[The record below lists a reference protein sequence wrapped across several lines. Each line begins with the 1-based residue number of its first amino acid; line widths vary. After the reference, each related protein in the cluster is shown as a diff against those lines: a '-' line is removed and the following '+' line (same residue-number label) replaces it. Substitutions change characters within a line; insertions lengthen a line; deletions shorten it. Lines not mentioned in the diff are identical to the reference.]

1 MKVLNMGLAK
11 RHYEEMMDPDRL
23 EPQPNLYVSAACFA
37 DKALKKFARQNL
49 THKTCSYYCGEG
61 KPPKGAPLDTII
73 RFVFDGICTRYDDA
87 NNGVGW
93 DGGYVGAV
101 TYDSDDLIQEH
112 INLTENASPCL
123 LSDIAGALPDKTWS
137 AIDPYGAR
145 GHEILYWS
153 WEKFIEIVK
162 HERRYFF
169 DNTDQPLS
177 DEHISPNALLKV
189 VANKCKQARM
199 IRRLPAGST
208 FYRCRF
214 REEGQQ
220 FEKPLE
226 LGPPPKDCASQ
237 SRMSPAGITMFYGAK
252 DEATARAETLN
263 RADDHHSMA
272 LFALGK
278 DVTILDLTQSPVV
291 SIFDA
296 KHQHLY
302 NWAIFMHK
310 FREDLS
316 KTIMKDNRVHI
327 EYIPTQI
334 ITEYFRTYLK
344 DQSGKRIDGILYRSA
359 TPTKGKCIALFA
371 DSSDVAPTLQKRV
384 DPANGYLLQL
394 LSASHHG

>member
-49 THKTCSYYCGEG
+49 TDKTCTYYCGNG

-87 NNGVGW
+87 NNGVEW
-93 DGGYVGAV
+93 DRGFVGE
-101 TYDSDDLIQEH
+101 TYDSDDLVQEH
-112 INLTENASPCL
+112 IDLTDKALPRL
-123 LSDIAGALPDKTWS
+123 LSDIARALPDRTWS
-137 AIDPYGAR
+137 EIDPYRAR
-145 GHEILYWS
+145 GHEILSWS
-153 WEKFIEIVK
+153 WAEFVKVVK

-169 DNTDQPLS
+169 YNIDQPLS
-177 DEHISPNALLKV
+177 DELISPNALLKV
-189 VANKCKQARM
+189 LANKCRQTRM
-199 IRRLPAGST
+199 IRRLPAGSI
-208 FYRCRF
+208 FYRCRC
-214 REEGQQ
+214 RKKRQRYEQ
-220 FEKPLE
+220 PLE

-237 SRMSPAGITMFYGAK
+237 SRMSPAGITMFYGAH
-252 DEATARAETLN
+252 DEATARAETLEHPN
-263 RADDHHSMA
+263 ERHSMA

-278 DVTILDLTQSPVV
+278 DVTILDLTQSPYV
-291 SIFDA
+291 SIFDV
-296 KHQHLY
+296 KRQHLY
-302 NWAIFMHK
+302 NWAIFMHQ

-316 KTIMKDNRVHI
+316 KTIKKDNRVHI

-344 DQSGKRIDGILYRSA
+344 NQSGKRIDGILYRSA
-359 TPTKGKCIALFA
+359 THTKGKCIALFA
-371 DSSDVAPTLQKRV
+371 DSRDIAPTLQKQV
-384 DPANGYLLQL
+384 DPASGYLLQL